1 MAMQTINLVV
11 NGDQVQALAEPRTH
25 LGDFLRENQRLTG
38 THLGCEHG
46 VCGACTVLIDG
57 APARSC
63 IAFAVACEGS
73 EVRTIEGFGEDQVMN
88 QLRAAFNREHA
99 LQCGFCT
106 PGMLIAARDLV
117 LRVPDAD
124 EKRVRVEMSGNL
136 CRCTGY
142 RGIVRAILSVIELRR
157 PANEAINAPVAVAV
171 AAVFTPFA
179 AMGGAAPA
187 AAGVSAPA
195 AETTAAAGAAA
206 TNATAATSAT
216 ATSAAT
222 APSANATGA
231 ATAAS
236 PATAPVAQAA
246 TPAAATQPETTLV
259 AAVSR
264 ASAQKKPGTVIEDE
278 FTVDHPLA
286 RVWEIFADMPAVA
299 ACLPGA
305 EISEHSPTALKGK
318 ISTKFGPM
326 RAAFAGS
333 AALERDEAEKRGAIR
348 GNGTDSLSGSRARGD
363 ISYQLF
369 DAGNGRTR
377 VAVAIDYSLQG
388 PLAQFSRGGLVK
400 EFVKKMVADFAA
412 NLNARL
418 GVPVGSAP
426 PEPAPV
432 AQVDAGG
439 VFWSWLWGGIRRLF
453 GGK

>member
-1 MAMQTINLVV
+1 MQTIQLVV
-11 NGDQVQALAEPRTH
+11 NGEKICALAEPRTH
-25 LGDFLRENQRLTG
+25 LGDFLRESQRLTG

-73 EVRTIEGFGEDQVMN
+73 EVRTIEGFGDDEVMG

-142 RGIVRAILSVIELRR
+142 RGIVRAILGVIALRR
-157 PANEAINAPVAVAV
+157 PANDAVNAPAAPVAT
-171 AAVFTPFA
+171 AALASFTA
-179 AMGGAAPA
+179 ADATAPA
-187 AAGVSAPA
+187 AAAVAPP
-195 AETTAAAGAAA
+195 
-206 TNATAATSAT
+206 
-216 ATSAAT
+216 
-222 APSANATGA
+222 APGN
-231 ATAAS
+231 
-236 PATAPVAQAA
+236 
-246 TPAAATQPETTLV
+246 TLV
-259 AAVSR
+259 AAMEL
-264 ASAQKKPGTVIEDE
+264 AAAQKKAGTVIEDE
-278 FTVDHPLA
+278 FTVEHPIA
-286 RVWEIFADMPAVA
+286 RVWDIFADMPAVA

-305 EISEHSPTALKGK
+305 EITEHTPTSLKGK
-318 ISTKFGPM
+318 ITTKFGPM

-333 AALERDEAEKRGAIR
+333 AALERVEEARRGAIR
-348 GNGTDSLSGSRARGD
+348 GNGTDNLSGSRARGD
-363 ISYQLF
+363 ISYQLY
-369 DAGNGRTR
+369 DAGDGRTR

-400 EFVKKMVADFAA
+400 EFVRKMVADFAA

-418 GVPVGSAP
+418 GVPAGEAAP
-426 PEPAPV
+426 APAPV

-439 VFWSWLWGGIRRLF
+439 VFWRWLWGGIRRLF
-453 GGK
+453 GGA

>member
-1 MAMQTINLVV
+1 MQAINIIV
-11 NGDQVQALAEPRTH
+11 NGEKVQALAEPRTH
-25 LGDFLRENQRLTG
+25 LGDFLRESQRLTG

-46 VCGACTVLIDG
+46 ICGACTVLIDG

-63 IAFAVACEGS
+63 IAYAVACEGR
-73 EVRTIEGFGEDQVMN
+73 EVRTIEGFGDDPVMAL
-88 QLRAAFNREHA
+88 LRAAFNREHA

-117 LRVPDAD
+117 LRVPEAD
-124 EKRVRVEMSGNL
+124 EARVRVEMSGNL

-142 RGIVRAILSVIELRR
+142 RGIVRAILSVLASRR
-157 PANEAINAPVAVAV
+157 AENDASVESTPQP
-171 AAVFTPFA
+171 AAVFTPFEA
-179 AMGGAAPA
+179 AAAPVAVVAPAARSAAAPAVAPAAAPA
-187 AAGVSAPA
+187 AAK
-195 AETTAAAGAAA
+195 
-206 TNATAATSAT
+206 
-216 ATSAAT
+216 
-222 APSANATGA
+222 
-231 ATAAS
+231 
-236 PATAPVAQAA
+236 
-246 TPAAATQPETTLV
+246 
-259 AAVSR
+259 R
-264 ASAQKKPGTVIEDE
+264 KPGTVIEDE

-286 RVWEIFADMPAVA
+286 TVWEIFADMPAVA

-305 EISEHSPTALKGK
+305 EISEHTPTSLKGK

-333 AALERDEAEKRGAIR
+333 AALEREEDAKRGAIR

-369 DAGNGRTR
+369 DAGGGRTR

-418 GVPVGSAP
+418 GAPAGAAPAVAAEMKIEAGS
-426 PEPAPV
+426 
-432 AQVDAGG
+432 
-439 VFWSWLWGGIRRLF
+439 VFWSWLVSAIKKLF
-453 GGK
+453 GAKN

>member
-1 MAMQTINLVV
+1 MTMQTINLVV

-73 EVRTIEGFGEDQVMN
+73 EVRTIEGFGDDSVMN

-157 PANEAINAPVAVAV
+157 PANEASNAPVAAV
-171 AAVFTPFA
+171 TAAFTPFA
-179 AMGGAAPA
+179 ATQTAAPA
-187 AAGVSAPA
+187 AVA
-195 AETTAAAGAAA
+195 TATAGAASTSAITSTHA
-206 TNATAATSAT
+206 TAAGATAATSP
-216 ATSAAT
+216 AAT
-222 APSANATGA
+222 TAPP
-231 ATAAS
+231 AAS
-236 PATAPVAQAA
+236 PATTKA
-246 TPAAATQPETTLV
+246 PETTLV
-259 AAVSR
+259 AAMAH

-333 AALERDEAEKRGAIR
+333 AALERDELEKRGAIR

-369 DAGNGRTR
+369 DAGSGRTR

-418 GVPVGSAP
+418 GVPVGSAAA
-426 PEPAPV
+426 EPAPV

-439 VFWSWLWGGIRRLF
+439 VFWRWLWGSIRRLF
-453 GGK
+453 GDK

>member
-1 MAMQTINLVV
+1 MAMQTINIVV
-11 NGDQVQALAEPRTH
+11 NGEKVEALAEPRTH
-25 LGDFLRENQRLTG
+25 LGDFLRESQRLTG

-73 EVRTIEGFGEDQVMN
+73 EVRTIEGFGDDQVMQ

-117 LRVPDAD
+117 LRVPGAD

-157 PANEAINAPVAVAV
+157 PAHQASSVPAPVA
-171 AAVFTPFA
+171 AAIFTPFA
-179 AMGGAAPA
+179 AMEAGAPA
-187 AAGVSAPA
+187 ALNTG
-195 AETTAAAGAAA
+195 AAGAAA
-206 TNATAATSAT
+206 TSAATATNATAAGATAATSP
-216 ATSAAT
+216 AAT
-222 APSANATGA
+222 
-231 ATAAS
+231 TAA
-236 PATAPVAQAA
+236 
-246 TPAAATQPETTLV
+246 PAAIPGPTKAAETTLV
-259 AAVSR
+259 AAMAH

-305 EISEHSPTALKGK
+305 EISEHSPSSLKGK

-363 ISYQLF
+363 ISYRLI
-369 DAGNGRTR
+369 DAGGGRTR

-426 PEPAPV
+426 PEQAPV

-439 VFWSWLWGGIRRLF
+439 VFWSWLWGSIRKLF

>member
-1 MAMQTINLVV
+1 MAMQTINIVV
-11 NGDQVQALAEPRTH
+11 NGEKVEALAEPRTH
-25 LGDFLRENQRLTG
+25 LGDFLRESQRLTG

-73 EVRTIEGFGEDQVMN
+73 EVRTIEGFGDDQVMQ

-157 PANEAINAPVAVAV
+157 PAHQASSVPAPVA
-171 AAVFTPFA
+171 AAIFTPFA
-179 AMGGAAPA
+179 AMDAGAPA
-187 AAGVSAPA
+187 APNTG
-195 AETTAAAGAAA
+195 AAGAAA
-206 TNATAATSAT
+206 TSAATATSAT
-216 ATSAAT
+216 AA
-222 APSANATGA
+222 G
-231 ATAAS
+231 ATAATR
-236 PATAPVAQAA
+236 PAA
-246 TPAAATQPETTLV
+246 TTAAPAAIPGPAKAAETTLV
-259 AAVSR
+259 AAMAH

-305 EISEHSPTALKGK
+305 EISEHSPSSLKGK

-363 ISYQLF
+363 ISYRLF
-369 DAGNGRTR
+369 DAGGGRTR

-426 PEPAPV
+426 PEQAPV

-439 VFWSWLWGGIRRLF
+439 VFWSWLWGSIRKLF